1 VTRVDAGLL
10 AIVLVALAIRL
21 SIAVTAPYVH
31 DEENTHIPLSKT
43 ISLAPG
49 SVNLPIRGENH
60 GALPAYVVRVSNM
73 LFGTSPLAFRALHVL
88 LGLATVVLIYRLT
101 QQWYGPVAAR
111 WAAALMAFNDYFLSV
126 SARATAHVPHLFLV
140 TGAVYAFSRFLAS
153 QRAGWLY
160 LAGSCTGLAFYCKE
174 HSALLVPVFFATL
187 LLPRHR
193 HWLRG
198 PHAYLACAVF
208 AAVIAPDVV
217 WNLRAN
223 PETVRV
229 AYTGQ
234 EVGQATY
241 GAHLRRVGG
250 LGFSPY
256 PTMFYG
262 KDAVISLH
270 ALVTGRALTD
280 NTPEYESVNPALGVV
295 LLGSVLLTVFRR
307 AERDEIRPFLLF
319 MALGIFGFFTLIE
332 QGDPPF
338 RLDPVSWVWVETTLI
353 PAVILAGARLA
364 DASWRWRTAAWALA
378 VLGILYAFDASF
390 YGSIATG

>member
-1 VTRVDAGLL
+1 MKRVDAVLL
-10 AIVLVALAIRL
+10 AILFVALVVRL
-21 SIAVTAPYVH
+21 YIASTVPYVH

-60 GALPAYVVRVSNM
+60 GALPAYVVRISSM
-73 LFGTSPLAFRALHVL
+73 LFGTTPLANRALHIL
-88 LGLATVVLIYRLT
+88 LGLATVVLIYRVAYD
-101 QQWYGPVAAR
+101 WYGPVAAR

-140 TGAVYAFSRFLAS
+140 TAAVYAFSRFLAL
-153 QRAGWLY
+153 QRAAWLY
-160 LAGSCTGLAFYCKE
+160 LAGLSVGLAFYCKE

-187 LLPRHR
+187 LLPRYR
-193 HWLRG
+193 HWLRR
-198 PHAYLACAVF
+198 PHAYLACALFVL
-208 AAVIAPDVV
+208 VIGPDLL
-217 WNLRAN
+217 WNLRTD
-223 PETVRV
+223 PETARV

-241 GAHLRRVGG
+241 RAHLQRMGG

-256 PTMFYG
+256 PAMFYG
-262 KDAVISLH
+262 KSAVISLH
-270 ALVTGRALTD
+270 TLVTGTAPTD
-280 NTPEYESVNPALGVV
+280 NTPEYESVNPALGLV

-307 AERDEIRPFLLF
+307 DTRDELRMFLLF
-319 MALGIFGFFTLIE
+319 MALGIFGFFTFIE
-332 QGDPPF
+332 PGDPPY

-364 DASWRWRTAAWALA
+364 SAAAWWRSAAWGLSVLGLVYAVDA
-378 VLGILYAFDASF
+378 VLWAR
-390 YGSIATG
+390 